1 MRTVELV
8 RDFAGT
14 RVVALDIAGDEAGY
28 SLDEHAPAFQYAVK
42 HGIPATAHAGEAVG
56 AESVWQTLH
65 KCEPSR
71 IGHGINSIQDPKLID
86 ELRRRKIHLE
96 ICPICNVQTG
106 TVESLEAHP
115 VNIFFEEHRC
125 VLHFIFKAIFELI
138 NNLTQE
144 ELEFTNK
151 GSNLFTLRALV
162 VIHKEV
168 KDG

>member
-1 MRTVELV
+1 MITCLHL
-8 RDFAGT
+8 AAT
-14 RVVALDIAGDEAGY
+14 
-28 SLDEHAPAFQYAVK
+28 
-42 HGIPATAHAGEAVG
+42 GIPATAHAGEAVG

-115 VNIFFEEHRC
+115 VNIFFEEGLSIGINTDTRGITDTTLTKEYETLTRIFGWTPEHFRIC
-125 VLHFIFKAIFELI
+125 NHHALEASFLNEERKAHLKTVLDAYQYDQGEL
-138 NNLTQE
+138 
-144 ELEFTNK
+144 
-151 GSNLFTLRALV
+151 S
-162 VIHKEV
+162 
-168 KDG
+168 